1 MSPGAL
7 CKSLVELDQT
17 LFGKSC
23 SDQSPISNSESKANK
38 LSAMTDQLINCWL
51 LTEHLATVSRSNIQM
66 YVCLVTGI
74 EKPQIDP
81 TGLTLHC
88 LVSLKVMSLIGSTAY
103 YSQGGVEARLSGGS
117 SHCCRMVRAAK

>member
-66 YVCLVTGI
+66 YVCLAPLVTGI
-74 EKPQIDP
+74 EKPQTDP
-81 TGLTLHC
+81 SGLTLH
-88 LVSLKVMSLIGSTAY
+88 
-103 YSQGGVEARLSGGS
+103 
-117 SHCCRMVRAAK
+117 